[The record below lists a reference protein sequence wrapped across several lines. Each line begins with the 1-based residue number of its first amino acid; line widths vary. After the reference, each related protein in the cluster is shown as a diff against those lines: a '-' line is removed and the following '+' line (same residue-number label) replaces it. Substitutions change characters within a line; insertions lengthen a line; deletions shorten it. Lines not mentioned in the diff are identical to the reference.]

1 MPTGLGK
8 LSPKARTIRRESPAA
23 GRRRG
28 RESQGL
34 DGKRMGVFRIERPQQ
49 WPGQAVEKADQWA
62 LRSKSAGTLS
72 AVTAFFKV
80 GLDKLR
86 LRL

>member
-1 MPTGLGK
+1 
-8 LSPKARTIRRESPAA
+8 
-23 GRRRG
+23 
-28 RESQGL
+28 
-34 DGKRMGVFRIERPQQ
+34 MGVFRIERPQQ
-49 WPGQAVEKADQWA
+49 WPGQAVEKANQWA

-72 AVTAFFKV
+72 ATTAFIKV